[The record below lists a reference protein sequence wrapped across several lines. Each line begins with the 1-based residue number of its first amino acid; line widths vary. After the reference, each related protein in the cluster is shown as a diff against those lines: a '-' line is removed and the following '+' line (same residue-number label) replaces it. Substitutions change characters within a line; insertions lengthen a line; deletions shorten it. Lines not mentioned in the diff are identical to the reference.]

1 MQALAHDVA
10 RPPPAEN
17 SVPGRPQ
24 PRAAVLLRAV
34 YLLAAVPLA
43 DVVLAQAQARLEI
56 NLGPL
61 TLAQAFHGL
70 LLVVFLAVIA
80 GRSFLRIAEPVYPV
94 AIAATFFGATIVLSA
109 IARGLGGGLS
119 LEDVTNDLK
128 VLYWPAA
135 WMACMVLCRR
145 PEDFRVIL
153 GGLAVAGT
161 YAAASVFAV
170 YFLGIEE
177 LSPYEGIAASA
188 GGLNT
193 AKGLGGILAVTGLVW
208 IWLTYERRP
217 WLGAAGFVIC
227 YVALA
232 LTYQRAGLVAGGAAA
247 LWLAAW
253 RIFGAMPRQRRLGM
267 RRGGCG
273 DPPRTGLSCTGLSCV
288 AVPRNWALRPVMLS
302 LVPIL
307 IVTFVLGATD
317 MEKRWNDLWDA
328 DKAGSGRALFWQEAA
343 AIHQQADLPGKVVG
357 IGYGALVD
365 RMESRY
371 GARIHS
377 HSDVL
382 DALVVYGVL
391 GLIGWLAVYGAILR
405 MILRRGLAWPVSAA
419 ALAVFLVMALE
430 SVLTGQ
436 MFGPHVM
443 SFYLLAIFGVCLGL
457 PSRQHVAQPPSAVS
471 EQLFPSPPR
480 AAVPHPGRSPAAGC
494 HG

>member
-1 MQALAHDVA
+1 MQALAHDRAVTL
-10 RPPPAEN
+10 
-17 SVPGRPQ
+17 GRTGVF
-24 PRAAVLLRAV
+24 RFRAV
-34 YLLAAVPLA
+34 YLLAAIPLA
-43 DVVLAQAQARLEI
+43 DVILAQMQARLEI
-56 NLGPL
+56 NLGPVS
-61 TLAQAFHGL
+61 LAQAVHGL
-70 LLVVFLAVIA
+70 LLFVFLAVIA
-80 GRSFLRIAEPVYPV
+80 GRTSRIAESAHPV
-94 AIAATFFGATIVLSA
+94 ALAAAFFGAAVILSA
-109 IARGLGGGLS
+109 VVRIINSGLS

-135 WMACMVLCRR
+135 WMAYMVVCHK

-193 AKGLGGILAVTGLVW
+193 AKGLGGILAVAGLVW
-208 IWLTYERRP
+208 IWLTRERRP

-227 YVALA
+227 YGALA
-232 LTYQRAGLVAGGAAA
+232 LTYQRTGLVAGGAAA

-253 RIFGAMPRQRRLGM
+253 RIFGTKGPA
-267 RRGGCG
+267 
-273 DPPRTGLSCTGLSCV
+273 
-288 AVPRNWALRPVMLS
+288 PRNWALRPVVLS
-302 LVPIL
+302 LVPVL
-307 IVTFVLGATD
+307 MVTLALGTAD
-317 MEKRWNDLWDA
+317 IEKRWNDLLDA
-328 DKAGSGRALFWQEAA
+328 DKAGSGRVVFWQEAA

-357 IGYGALVD
+357 IGYSALVD
-365 RMESRY
+365 GMESNY

-382 DALVVYGVL
+382 DALVIYGVL
-391 GLIGWLAVYGAILR
+391 GLIGWLAVYWAILR
-405 MILRRGLAWPVSAA
+405 MILRRGLAWPASAA

-430 SVLTGQ
+430 SVFTGQ

-443 SFYLLAIFGVCLGL
+443 TFYLLAIFGICLGL
-457 PSRQHVAQPPSAVS
+457 PSRQRCTA
-471 EQLFPSPPR
+471 
-480 AAVPHPGRSPAAGC
+480 PATGC

>member
-1 MQALAHDVA
+1 MQALAHD
-10 RPPPAEN
+10 
-17 SVPGRPQ
+17 
-24 PRAAVLLRAV
+24 RAVTSGWAGALRFRAV

-61 TLAQAFHGL
+61 TLAQAVHGL

-80 GRSFLRIAEPVYPV
+80 GRSSRIAEPAQPV

-109 IARGLGGGLS
+109 IVRGLGGGLS
-119 LEDVTNDLK
+119 LEDVANDLK
-128 VLYWPAA
+128 VLYWPVA

-153 GGLAVAGT
+153 GGLTVAGT
-161 YAAASVFAV
+161 YAAASVFVV

-177 LSPYEGIAASA
+177 LSPYGGIAASA

-208 IWLTYERRP
+208 IWLTRERRP

-227 YVALA
+227 YGALA
-232 LTYQRAGLVAGGAAA
+232 LTYQRTGLVAGGAAA

-253 RIFGAMPRQRRLGM
+253 RIFGTKGPA
-267 RRGGCG
+267 
-273 DPPRTGLSCTGLSCV
+273 
-288 AVPRNWALRPVMLS
+288 PRNWALRPVVLS
-302 LVPIL
+302 LVPVL
-307 IVTFVLGATD
+307 MVTLVLGTAD
-317 MEKRWNDLWDA
+317 MEKRWNDLLDA
-328 DKAGSGRALFWQEAA
+328 DKAGSGRVTFWQEAA

-357 IGYGALVD
+357 IGYSALVD
-365 RMESRY
+365 GMESRY

-391 GLIGWLAVYGAILR
+391 GLIGWLAVYWAILR
-405 MILRRGLAWPVSAA
+405 MILRSGLAWPASAA

-430 SVLTGQ
+430 SVITGQ

-443 SFYLLAIFGVCLGL
+443 SFYLLAIFGICLGL
-457 PSRQHVAQPPSAVS
+457 PSRQ
-471 EQLFPSPPR
+471 R
-480 AAVPHPGRSPAAGC
+480 CAAPAAGC